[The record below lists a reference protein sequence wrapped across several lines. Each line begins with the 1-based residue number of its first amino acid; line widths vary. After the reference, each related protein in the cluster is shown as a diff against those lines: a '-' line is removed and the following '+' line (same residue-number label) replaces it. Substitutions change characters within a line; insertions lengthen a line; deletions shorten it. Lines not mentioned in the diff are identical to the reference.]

1 MSGSPGAG
9 AEVLG
14 IGAALV
20 AAVAYGL
27 ASVLQAVGARRA
39 ETAAAPGAGAEAGGL
54 ARQPA
59 YLVGVV
65 LDGAAWLV
73 SLVALRTLPL
83 FAVQALLAGSLAV
96 TAVLGTRVLGV
107 RLGRS
112 GAVAVLLAVVGLALV
127 AAGARPGR
135 PQPAPPG
142 TAEWCLAVAVA
153 LAVLAVVPAGWGRR
167 WLTGRT
173 GALVLST
180 AAGAAYS
187 VAALCA
193 RLVEPASVL
202 GLLAEPATWAVVVSG
217 VAGTLLYG
225 RSLAGDG
232 VVVATAALWVV
243 EVVVGGAAGLV
254 LLGDGVRAG
263 WAVPVVVGVVLSLA
277 ACVQLARP
285 AAAASPPG

>member
-1 MSGSPGAG
+1 MSGA
-9 AEVLG
+9 AALG
-14 IGAALV
+14 LAAALV
-20 AAVAYGL
+20 AAVAYGV

-39 ETAAAPGAGAEAGGL
+39 EAAAAPGAGAAATGL

-59 YLVGVV
+59 YLLGVV

-96 TAVLGTRVLGV
+96 TAVLGARVLGV
-107 RLGRS
+107 KLGRG
-112 GAVAVLLAVVGLALV
+112 GAAAVGVAVVGLALV

-142 TAEWCLAVAVA
+142 TVGVCLALAIA
-153 LAVLAVVPAGWGRR
+153 LALLAAVPAGRGGR

-180 AAGAAYS
+180 AAGVGYS

-193 RLVEPASVL
+193 RLVEPASLL
-202 GLLAEPATWAVVVSG
+202 GLLAEPATWAVVVAG

-243 EVVVGGAAGLV
+243 EVVVGGAAGLL
-254 LLGDGVRAG
+254 LLGDGVRDG
-263 WAVPVVVGVVLSLA
+263 WAAPVLVGVGLSLA